1 MLDHVQR
8 FSEQMVLCVKAAIV
22 IADGC
27 KQYNIENALSSTE
40 SSDNHKN
47 GNTLQSTV
55 LSYIS
60 LLYTVLSEAKKL
72 ESICTDKAQVS
83 RELYYKCLSK
93 QRRHSFVSDQ
103 KLNVL

>member
-27 KQYNIENALSSTE
+27 KRYSIENALSSIE

-47 GNTLQSTV
+47 GNTLN
-55 LSYIS
+55 
-60 LLYTVLSEAKKL
+60 LLYYLISHYSTQYYQRQRNWNQYVLIRHRYL
-72 ESICTDKAQVS
+72 ENYIT
-83 RELYYKCLSK
+83 
-93 QRRHSFVSDQ
+93 
-103 KLNVL
+103 NV

>member
-22 IADGC
+22 IADGY
-27 KQYNIENALSSTE
+27 KQYSIENALSSIE

-60 LLYTVLSEAKKL
+60 LLYTVLSEARKL

-93 QRRHSFVSDQ
+93 QRRQSFVSDQ